1 MPRPKGGSGNRSS
14 SGHSYSTRSSS
25 GHRIS
30 GSAQRRPG
38 SSQPGSSFSG
48 QPSGSSYFSQKDRS
62 YRQPGPMPQ
71 TGYRRRQSPG
81 FFPGFLMG
89 SMLSGRR
96 RRYDVPDFPPQGYPG
111 GYDQGS
117 RYRSRRGSSLIW
129 ILVIV
134 LILIF
139 LFSAMS
145 GCSSSSDE
153 AGNSSYNR
161 EKITASQ
168 PFDADCIVDEAGFFE
183 TPSKTGQRLKTFYD
197 KTGVQPHVV
206 IEDYDPSL
214 KTDAQKEAYAQQYY
228 DEYIGNEDTF
238 LYMYFADA
246 DPDSVGYMQT
256 VNGKN
261 TEAVMDPEAVNIF
274 WNYMDSEWTSS
285 KSTDDMFVD
294 VFDKTA
300 DRIMTK
306 TATGKDVA
314 MRTLLVGGIVIVAA
328 AIIILVMMKHR
339 REKEKAEET
348 RRILETPLKTDDPDD
363 DDLVH
368 RYGG

>member
-96 RRYDVPDFPPQGYPG
+96 RRYDAPDFPPQGYPG

-197 KTGVQPHVV
+197 KTGVQPYVV

-246 DPDSVGYMQT
+246 DPDSVGYKI
-256 VNGKN
+256 GRASCR
-261 TEAVMDPEAVNIF
+261 ER
-274 WNYMDSEWTSS
+274 
-285 KSTDDMFVD
+285 
-294 VFDKTA
+294 VFQ
-300 DRIMTK
+300 R
-306 TATGKDVA
+306 V
-314 MRTLLVGGIVIVAA
+314 
-328 AIIILVMMKHR
+328 
-339 REKEKAEET
+339 
-348 RRILETPLKTDDPDD
+348 
-363 DDLVH
+363 
-368 RYGG
+368 